1 MSATLSSEVHVIATH
16 EVIIIGSGHSGV
28 VNAVNLRNQGIH
40 DFVILERASG
50 VGGCW
55 RENTYPGCACDVPSA
70 FYSYSFNTN
79 PEWSHTYAG
88 QEEILAYIEQT
99 VDDMGLREQLRL
111 DTELEHAQWLPEEN
125 QWQLVTSQGEYRA
138 RFVIFA
144 TGPLTREKLPDIKG
158 LDNFQGDVFHS
169 ACWNHDVDLAG
180 KRVAVIG
187 TGASAVQI
195 IPEIQQQVKQLT
207 VFQRTAPWI
216 LPRPFGRDITEL
228 EKFVNRRTPVLQK
241 LSRRRIESLLV
252 LVNYALTHPW
262 AMEFIEPYARRI
274 IKKQVPDKTL
284 RKKVSADF
292 TIGCKRIIFSNDYYR
307 TLKQRHV
314 DLIASGLTAI
324 EGNRLK
330 AANGE
335 TAEVDVII
343 FATGFDLTPPPIANR
358 VRGKD
363 GRLLSERWQQEG
375 AEAYLGTTL
384 YDLPN
389 AFIMVGP
396 NILVYS
402 SFIEIAEW
410 QAAYIADAIKQM
422 KSRGLAWF
430 NLLEST
436 SREYNDRVQSLLG
449 NTVWNSGGCESYYL
463 DDQGRNIAS
472 WPWTIPKLK
481 QKLSQFDLIN
491 YQIKRLE
498 DSVSGM

>member
-1 MSATLSSEVHVIATH
+1 M
-16 EVIIIGSGHSGV
+16 
-28 VNAVNLRNQGIH
+28 
-40 DFVILERASG
+40 
-50 VGGCW
+50 
-55 RENTYPGCACDVPSA
+55 
-70 FYSYSFNTN
+70 
-79 PEWSHTYAG
+79 
-88 QEEILAYIEQT
+88 
-99 VDDMGLREQLRL
+99 
-111 DTELEHAQWLPEEN
+111 
-125 QWQLVTSQGEYRA
+125 
-138 RFVIFA
+138 
-144 TGPLTREKLPDIKG
+144 
-158 LDNFQGDVFHS
+158 
-169 ACWNHDVDLAG
+169 
-180 KRVAVIG
+180 
-187 TGASAVQI
+187 
-195 IPEIQQQVKQLT
+195 
-207 VFQRTAPWI
+207 
-216 LPRPFGRDITEL
+216 
-228 EKFVNRRTPVLQK
+228 
-241 LSRRRIESLLV
+241 
-252 LVNYALTHPW
+252 
-262 AMEFIEPYARRI
+262 
-274 IKKQVPDKTL
+274 
-284 RKKVSADF
+284 
-292 TIGCKRIIFSNDYYR
+292 
-307 TLKQRHV
+307 
-314 DLIASGLTAI
+314 
-324 EGNRLK
+324 
-330 AANGE
+330 
-335 TAEVDVII
+335 DVII

-410 QAAYIADAIKQM
+410 QVAYIADAIKQM

-481 QKLSQFDLIN
+481 QKLSRFDLIN